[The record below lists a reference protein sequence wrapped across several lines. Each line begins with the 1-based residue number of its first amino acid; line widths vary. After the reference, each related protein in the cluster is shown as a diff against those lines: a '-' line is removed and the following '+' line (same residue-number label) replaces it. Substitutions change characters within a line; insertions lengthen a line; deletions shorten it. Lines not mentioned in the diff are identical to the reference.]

1 MRAEVFATIA
11 GMALITYATRAGG
24 LWLIGRVQP
33 TPRLER
39 WLGHLP
45 GAILATF
52 VAPAALAA
60 GPAEAIAAAL
70 TALVAARS
78 GNLLAA
84 MLVGVAAVYAL
95 RLLL

>member
-1 MRAEVFATIA
+1 MRAEVVATIA
-11 GMALITYATRAGG
+11 GMALLTYATRAGG
-24 LWLIGRVQP
+24 LWIIGRVRP

-45 GAILATF
+45 GAILAAL

-60 GPAEAIAAAL
+60 GPTEAIAAAL

>member
-1 MRAEVFATIA
+1 MRVEVVATIL

-24 LWLIGRVQP
+24 VWLMGRIQP

-39 WLGHLP
+39 WLESLP
-45 GAILATF
+45 GAILAAL

-60 GPAEAIAAAL
+60 GPAEALATAL
-70 TALVAARS
+70 TALIAART

-84 MLVGVAAVYAL
+84 LLGGVAAVYVL
-95 RLLL
+95 RQII

>member
-1 MRAEVFATIA
+1 MRAEVVATIA
-11 GMALITYATRAGG
+11 GMALLTYATRAGG
-24 LWLIGRVQP
+24 LWIIGRVRP

-45 GAILATF
+45 GAILAAL
-52 VAPAALAA
+52 VAPAAL
-60 GPAEAIAAAL
+60 AAAL
-70 TALVAARS
+70 TALVAVRS

>member
-1 MRAEVFATIA
+1 MRVEVVATIL

-24 LWLIGRVQP
+24 VWLMGRIQP

-39 WLGHLP
+39 WLESLP
-45 GAILATF
+45 GAILAAL

-60 GPAEAIAAAL
+60 GPAEALATALIALIAAR
-70 TALVAARS
+70 T

-84 MLVGVAAVYAL
+84 LLGGVAAVYVL
-95 RLLL
+95 RQVI

>member
-1 MRAEVFATIA
+1 MRVEVVATIL

-24 LWLIGRVQP
+24 LWLMGRIQP

-39 WLGHLP
+39 WLRSLP
-45 GAILATF
+45 GAILAAL

-60 GPAEAIAAAL
+60 GPAEAIAAVL
-70 TALVAARS
+70 TALLASRT

-84 MLVGVAAVYAL
+84 LIGGVASVYIL
-95 RLLL
+95 RQLL